1 MFLCSTVDTVQN
13 ANNCI
18 NTTDDGVILIYKR
31 CKFPLQYAFYLLD
44 HIRRSTIHSC
54 NTFCNISLFFRWQ
67 SSQYLGRL
75 CRSQIRKDHRN
86 RLRMFILYKV
96 QQLCRICLSDKFE
109 RTNLERCCKFCNN
122 SLCLVVSECF
132 FQKFFCVSDTAFRNI
147 LLCEAYLIKLFQHFL
162 LGLWRYASCIRYFQR

>member
-31 CKFPLQYAFYLLD
+31 CKF
-44 HIRRSTIHSC
+44 RSSTRST
-54 NTFCNISLFFRWQ
+54 SLITSGEVRSIVAIRFATSACF
-67 SSQYLGRL
+67 SGGRAPSTWDA
-75 CRSQIRKDHRN
+75 CAGARYEKDHRN

-109 RTNLERCCKFCNN
+109 RTNLKRCCKFCNN
-122 SLCLVVSECF
+122 SSALSF
-132 FQKFFCVSDTAFRNI
+132 PSAFSRSSF
-147 LLCEAYLIKLFQHFL
+147 AYPIPPSAIYCCARHT
-162 LGLWRYASCIRYFQR
+162 